1 MTKTAI
7 LVDGNFYLHRAKSLW
22 KQKSPAA
29 RAKELHD
36 YALFHIT
43 SNRSKKLEIGDR
55 SLYRIF
61 YYDCPPLESGR
72 FKQPWSCHNTVFSRK
87 NPSNV
92 WMSDFHRELGG
103 KRKVAMRMG
112 EIRAANAHYTLKEE
126 SLKRLIAGEI
136 SAKDLGEDDFVLTG
150 MKQSGVDMRIGLDV
164 ASLAYERIVDQVVL
178 IAGDSDFLPVAKV
191 ARRSGVDFL
200 LDPMGH
206 HVADSLKV
214 QTDGI
219 EDLSKAFRPKK
230 N

>member
-1 MTKTAI
+1 MYSDIATSPGFGRGFFMRMA
-7 LVDGNFYLHRAKSLW
+7 R
-22 KQKSPAA
+22 SPA
-29 RAKELHD
+29 HG
-36 YALFHIT
+36 F
-43 SNRSKKLEIGDR
+43 
-55 SLYRIF
+55 
-61 YYDCPPLESGR
+61 P
-72 FKQPWSCHNTVFSRK
+72 
-87 NPSNV
+87 
-92 WMSDFHRELGG
+92 
-103 KRKVAMRMG
+103 MRMG
-112 EIRAANAHYTLKEE
+112 HQKGWR
-126 SLKRLIAGEI
+126 
-136 SAKDLGEDDFVLTG
+136 
-150 MKQSGVDMRIGLDV
+150 KQSGVDMRIGLDV